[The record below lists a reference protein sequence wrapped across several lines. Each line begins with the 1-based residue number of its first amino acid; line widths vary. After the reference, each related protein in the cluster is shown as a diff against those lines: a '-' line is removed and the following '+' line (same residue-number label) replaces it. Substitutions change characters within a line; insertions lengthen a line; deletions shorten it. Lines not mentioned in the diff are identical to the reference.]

1 MELYEK
7 VAGGDINTVPF
18 TDRACLVF
26 RSQLQFK
33 NFPITKAISNTGLCF
48 ISRTNISQLEI
59 KLVAIKD
66 KLAASNAAL
75 EQQNS
80 DPKLKDQDRE
90 ISGLN
95 SRVEI
100 LEKEKL
106 TLKELLNEAGID
118 FLAKKEEIEEL
129 AKIVSAL
136 KVIKEHW
143 PWELLP
149 WHTGTFVTFL
159 THLLKLSIFF
169 LHHLSAILSFML
181 SKPRGRKLF
190 RIV

>member
-1 MELYEK
+1 MS
-7 VAGGDINTVPF
+7 F
-18 TDRACLVF
+18 TGTYLFQRRKLDPYNNIKTSFNAIC
-26 RSQLQFK
+26 
-33 NFPITKAISNTGLCF
+33 KAVLSF
-48 ISRTNISQLEI
+48 ISRSNISELEI
-59 KLVAIKD
+59 KLAAIKD

-75 EQQNS
+75 EQQSS

-95 SRVEI
+95 SRVEV

-106 TLKELLNEAGID
+106 TLKELLNEAGVD

-169 LHHLSAILSFML
+169 LHHLSYFLTFML
-181 SKPRGRKLF
+181 SNPNPRGRKLF

>member
-1 MELYEK
+1 MYQQNK
-7 VAGGDINTVPF
+7 
-18 TDRACLVF
+18 
-26 RSQLQFK
+26 LQFK
-33 NFPITKAISNTGLCF
+33 NFPITKAISNTALCF

-143 PWELLP
+143 HWELLP

-159 THLLKLSIFF
+159 THLLKWSIFF
-169 LHHLSAILSFML
+169 LHHLSAILAFML
-181 SKPRGRKLF
+181 SKPRGRKFF